1 MSSTLPLRD
10 TTPSRSFPIVNITL
24 IGINILVFIYQLTLA
39 KHALLQLVQA
49 FGVVPQHYLSALR
62 GISTEFFLD
71 IGSIHLLLPLVS
83 SMFLHGGWL
92 HILGNMLYLWIFGD
106 NVEDSMGHFRYLLFY
121 LLSGTIAGLAH
132 ILTNPTSTVPTIGA
146 SGAIAGV
153 LGAYFILFPRAR
165 VITLVPFGFFLHI
178 IQLPA
183 LIFLGF
189 WFVLQFLYGAFALTA
204 VGRAAGGI
212 AWWAHIGGF
221 VAGMVLIFLFQKK
234 RRRPRYQNT
243 FRPW

>member
-10 TTPSRSFPIVNITL
+10 TIPSRSFPIINIAL
-24 IGINILVFIYQLTLA
+24 IGINISVFIYELTLT
-39 KHALLQLVQA
+39 KRSLLELVQA
-49 FGVVPQHYLSALR
+49 FGVVPQHYFSALR
-62 GISTEFFLD
+62 GVSADFLLD
-71 IGSIHLLLPLVS
+71 VDSIHLLLPLVS

-132 ILTNPTSTVPTIGA
+132 ILINPSSTVPTIGA

-165 VITLVPFGFFLHI
+165 IITLVPFGFFLQI
-178 IQLPA
+178 MELPA

-189 WFVLQFLYGAFALTA
+189 WFVLQFLYGTFALTT
-204 VGRAAGGI
+204 VGQAAGGV

-221 VAGMVLIFLFQKK
+221 AAGMVLIFLFRKK
-234 RRRPRYQNT
+234 RRRPIYQNT